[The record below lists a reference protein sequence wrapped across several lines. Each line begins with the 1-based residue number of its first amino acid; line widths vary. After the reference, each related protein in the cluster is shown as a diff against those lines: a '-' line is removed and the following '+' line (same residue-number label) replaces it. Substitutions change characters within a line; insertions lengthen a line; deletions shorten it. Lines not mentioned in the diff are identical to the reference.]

1 MILLSAADAENRGEE
16 RRGRDAPARRA
27 TMSTATY
34 FEDEL
39 DLRNGIPGPA
49 WYRSRIT
56 TGRFRRSAAGNRMLQ
71 VVYALGG
78 VAAGHDRVAEYFV
91 LDAPSPRGR
100 IMARMRLVDLYR
112 ACGLSPQKGDAIDP
126 ADLVDAEIE
135 VKLEHDH
142 WDGQTRL
149 RVVAHRRLVNGV
161 ESEGSAAPF

>member
-1 MILLSAADAENRGEE
+1 
-16 RRGRDAPARRA
+16 
-27 TMSTATY
+27 MSTAY

-39 DLRNGIPGPA
+39 DVRNGIPAPGY
-49 WYRSRIT
+49 YRSRIST
-56 TGRFRRSAAGNRMLQ
+56 ARFRHSAAGNRMVQ
-71 VVYALGG
+71 VVYALGD

-112 ACGLSPQKGDAIDP
+112 ACGLCPQKGDAIDP
-126 ADLVDAEIE
+126 ADLVDAELE

-149 RVVAHRRLVNGV
+149 RVVAHRRLVTGV
-161 ESEGSAAPF
+161 ESEGSAAPI

>member
-1 MILLSAADAENRGEE
+1 
-16 RRGRDAPARRA
+16 
-27 TMSTATY
+27 MSTAY
-34 FEDEL
+34 FEEEL
-39 DLRNGIPGPA
+39 DLGNGIPVPA
-49 WYRSRIT
+49 YYRGRISAA
-56 TGRFRRSAAGNRMLQ
+56 RFRRSAAGNRMVQ
-71 VVYALGG
+71 VVFALYG

-112 ACGLSPQKGDAIDP
+112 ACGLSPQKGDAIDL
-126 ADLVDAEIE
+126 ADLVDAELE

-149 RVVAHRRLVNGV
+149 RVVAHRRIVTGV